1 MSIASHNQ
9 LQSAIRELNA
19 LAELVRVLANQVTAL
34 EGRLKELETRNGGG
48 RGETAKRNRQ
58 WSG

>member
-34 EGRLKELETRNGGG
+34 EGRLKELEQRDGGG
-48 RGETAKRNRQ
+48 RRKATERDR
-58 WSG
+58 